1 MATLDP
7 FGPDPLAELA
17 RLWSRERRATQARFA
32 AERRELPLSER
43 VAQGLAL
50 RDLRLDETSAAA
62 GGRLLV
68 WLSCGRAGALDHLR
82 IGPGDPVR
90 LWWEDPEEA
99 EAIRGVFTRRRGDRL
114 GLMVEDR
121 DDTLERLE
129 GSGFR
134 LDRDEPMATFD
145 RGDKAIAQLAGAPRA
160 GDLGRLRELL
170 LGQRRPER
178 RREAPPERFHDRG
191 LNPAQQAAVVLGLDA
206 AELALIH
213 GPPGTGKT
221 RTLVELAWQAQA
233 RGERV
238 LACAASNAAV
248 DHLAE
253 GLLAAGIELV
263 RLGHP
268 ARVSPAIEPYTLDAL
283 VEAEPDYALAKGWM
297 AEADRIRRRNS
308 SRSERGLDRE
318 SKRAAYAEANG
329 LSRDARR
336 QLQQL
341 QSLVLDRARV
351 VCATAAG
358 SDSGLLGDRGFDLV
372 LLDEASQAVDPILLV
387 PLVRARRAVL
397 AGDHRQLP
405 PTVIDPQA
413 GRDGLASTWFERLAE
428 AAEAEDVGEAL
439 VARLAV
445 QHRMHQALMAFPS
458 DSMYAGSLIAAD
470 SVARQRLEGLP
481 GLRPDPLR
489 PGPLVFV
496 DTAGKGWDEAR
507 GSGDPSTHNP
517 EQAARVAAELRRLLS
532 RGLAPEAVGLITPYR
547 AQARLLRELLAPER
561 AAGLEIDTV
570 DAFQGREKEAILV
583 DLVRANPD
591 CQLGFLADT
600 RRMNVALTR
609 ARRFLLVVG
618 DSATIG
624 AHPYYAAFLAA
635 AESAGAWI
643 SAWSDEAP
651 PL

>member
-1 MATLDP
+1 MHRTHALDPCRPDPTRARPDRRRSPWLTHGGRLGLALCLALLSGLIGQRSRDGMDARILAQGQAPPIRPLPGRWCGVTGDGGFVELEVSDDGRFVEQVTLTDARGGSTSSQEGGCVLGRAQVKNDQFIFKCGDGAGQRQTRPGGPGRCTKAPCRGDRPRDPGASNPTMIRGFFLSSEAARGNYTALTFRTVRSVSGERTMSRRIVGNYIAWPAGVLFCPWAPPRRPCETALRIDMRGGGAAGGIPRAIRTPLGPVPADGGMGEPRPRPILRRMATLDP

-160 GDLGRLRELL
+160 GELGRLRELL

-341 QSLVLDRARV
+341 LEHQRGQRRV
-351 VCATAAG
+351 P
-358 SDSGLLGDRGFDLV
+358 
-372 LLDEASQAVDPILLV
+372 EEH
-387 PLVRARRAVL
+387 
-397 AGDHRQLP
+397 GDHQP
-405 PTVIDPQA
+405 A
-413 GRDGLASTWFERLAE
+413 GGRR
-428 AAEAEDVGEAL
+428 
-439 VARLAV
+439 
-445 QHRMHQALMAFPS
+445 QALCVS
-458 DSMYAGSLIAAD
+458 NSY
-470 SVARQRLEGLP
+470 
-481 GLRPDPLR
+481 PD
-489 PGPLVFV
+489 
-496 DTAGKGWDEAR
+496 
-507 GSGDPSTHNP
+507 
-517 EQAARVAAELRRLLS
+517 
-532 RGLAPEAVGLITPYR
+532 
-547 AQARLLRELLAPER
+547 
-561 AAGLEIDTV
+561 
-570 DAFQGREKEAILV
+570 
-583 DLVRANPD
+583 
-591 CQLGFLADT
+591 
-600 RRMNVALTR
+600 
-609 ARRFLLVVG
+609 
-618 DSATIG
+618 
-624 AHPYYAAFLAA
+624 
-635 AESAGAWI
+635 
-643 SAWSDEAP
+643 
-651 PL
+651 